1 MKKTNNK
8 GFSLVEL
15 IIVIA
20 IMAILIGVLA
30 PQYMKYVEKSRIS
43 ADKDLLDAIYG
54 ACTTAY
60 SDPDLVS
67 QTDYPQAPAAGASDA
82 TVTIGSNTAG
92 SYSAEV
98 LNTLGCSDW
107 TSVVAKLKS
116 KTIKAATSID
126 ITIDSNGNFKVI
138 ATGTT
143 DPGDPNAG
151 PYTVPQ
157 QY

>member
-20 IMAILIGVLA
+20 IMAILVGVLA

-43 ADKDLLDAIYG
+43 ADKDLLDSVYS

-60 SDPDLVS
+60 SDPDLVNAI
-67 QTDYPQAPAAGASDA
+67 DYPKAPETDTSP
-82 TVTIGSNTAG
+82 V
-92 SYSAEV
+92 
-98 LNTLGCSDW
+98 TLGEGAYSSEVYATLGVTEWSDV
-107 TSVVAKLKS
+107 TAKLKS
-116 KTIKAATSID
+116 KAMKAAEIDISID
-126 ITIDSNGNFKVI
+126 ANGNFTVTAKDTV
-138 ATGTT
+138 
-143 DPGDPNAG
+143 DPGDPNKG